1 MTEGVKWVVGGI
13 LAVLVTASIL
23 IRLLPHHPPPSH
35 IELKRRVQSWWV
47 MVTVFSLSHA
57 AFLLSF
63 NNGAGLL
70 LYLVVL
76 TQLNDVA
83 QFISGKAFG
92 NRKIAPKVSP
102 NKT

>member
-1 MTEGVKWVVGGI
+1 MGRWWNFSS
-13 LAVLVTASIL
+13 ASH
-23 IRLLPHHPPPSH
+23 RQHSDPPPPASPPPSH